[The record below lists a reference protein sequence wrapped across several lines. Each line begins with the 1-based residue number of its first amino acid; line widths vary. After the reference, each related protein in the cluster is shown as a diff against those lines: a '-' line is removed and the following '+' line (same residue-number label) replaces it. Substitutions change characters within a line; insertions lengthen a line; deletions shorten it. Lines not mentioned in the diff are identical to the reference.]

1 MKIKVKRSLLTAL
14 CLTLAAA
21 LLITGCTGNG
31 ETAGGEA
38 DGENKDKTVLAEGN
52 IRYAELDEKSAES
65 VEYFIDEY
73 GLYEYKAPDEAMR
86 MKLGEIFL

>member
-1 MKIKVKRSLLTAL
+1 MDFILWSKTAMKIKVKRSLLTAL

-38 DGENKDKTVLAEGN
+38 DGENKDKDVYKRQ
-52 IRYAELDEKSAES
+52 RYGTAGSGRYHFHRK
-65 VEYFIDEY
+65 F
-73 GLYEYKAPDEAMR
+73 
-86 MKLGEIFL
+86 